1 MEVWVPPAAP
11 EHSGA
16 GASLG
21 FGSWRVEGIA
31 VNPGEVPV
39 FCALPFLLPS
49 SEGGFLSWSP
59 VWTVTFGHGYY
70 PKALWELL
78 GA

>member
-21 FGSWRVEGIA
+21 FGSWRVKGIA
-31 VNPGEVPV
+31 VNPDEVPV
-39 FCALPFLLPS
+39 FCALPFLLPP
-49 SEGGFLSWSP
+49 EGSFLSWSP
-59 VWTVTFGHGYY
+59 VWTETLGPGYY
-70 PKALWELL
+70 PKALQELL